1 MVMEKRERWRR
12 LEEDVDEKGIRVVD
26 NEIEKEEWEGAKEE
40 DKMEERDQER
50 QKMERD
56 FELV

>member
-1 MVMEKRERWRR
+1 MVMEKRERWKR
-12 LEEDVDEKGIRVVD
+12 LEEDVGEKGIRVVD
-26 NEIEKEEWEGAKEE
+26 NEIEKEEWEGVKEE
-40 DKMEERDQER
+40 DKMEERDRER

>member
-1 MVMEKRERWRR
+1 MEKRERWRR
-12 LEEDVDEKGIRVVD
+12 LEEDEDEKGIRVVD